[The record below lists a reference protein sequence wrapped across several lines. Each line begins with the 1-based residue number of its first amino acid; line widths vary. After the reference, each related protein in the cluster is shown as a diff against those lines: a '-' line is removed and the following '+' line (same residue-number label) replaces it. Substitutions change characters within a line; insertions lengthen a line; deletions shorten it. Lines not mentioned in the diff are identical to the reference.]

1 MNFCQKSNKS
11 MDLKIVQPLIVD
23 RSLEFDFSKTCPLVC
38 LSLNRTLFYVIKY
51 EQATTLPKSW
61 LVGSIELG
69 ACNKKEYEHCIVLPR
84 PGAPELLLELKRYT
98 SLIIYSCESGGF
110 IDDAMVAFSIIQG
123 DPEVDGVEEK
133 ANAFMDIYTWSR
145 EQCIET
151 NRGYEKS
158 LGALADTFY
167 HIDDVWIIDD
177 QPDLVD
183 FPSHVLT
190 VPSFYG
196 DPTDRI
202 LFKLMDD
209 IFIN

>member
-1 MNFCQKSNKS
+1 MDFCQKSNKPV
-11 MDLKIVQPLIVD
+11 DLKIVQTLIVD

-38 LSLNRTLFYVIKY
+38 LSLNRTLFHVIKY
-51 EQATTLPKSW
+51 EEATTLPKSW
-61 LVGSIELG
+61 LVDSIELG
-69 ACNKKEYEHCIVLPR
+69 GCKKKEYEHCIVLLR
-84 PGAPELLLELKRYT
+84 PGTPELLLELKRYT
-98 SLIIYSCESGGF
+98 TPMIYSCESDGF
-110 IDDAMVAFSIIQG
+110 IDDVMVAFSIAQG
-123 DPEVDGVEEK
+123 GPEVDGVEEK

-158 LGALADTFY
+158 LGALVDTYY

-183 FPSHVLT
+183 FASHVLT
-190 VPSFYG
+190 VPRFFG
-196 DPTDRI
+196 DPTDRA